1 MMNQDSLFGFF
12 ELFGCQFFFQEVH
25 LLVTQPGKVVQTIIH
40 PVVIRFVFTAV
51 QHDEANGSIGESI
64 IEFTVGAGEVSGEV
78 AGICSAGFV
87 IASCV
92 HEWLLGGEQLDRG
105 VEETGKYVALPVDVA
120 THVSAE
126 KYHVEVLWRSYTQ

>member
-1 MMNQDSLFGFF
+1 LF
-12 ELFGCQFFFQEVH
+12 EHIVVEVYQSGVFH
-25 LLVTQPGKVVQTIIH
+25 IGV
-40 PVVIRFVFTAV
+40 RFVFPAV

-64 IEFTVGAGEVSGEV
+64 IEFTIGAGEVSGEV

-92 HEWLLGGEQLDRG
+92 HEWLLGSEQLDGG
-105 VEETGKYVALPVDVA
+105 VEEAGKYVVLPVDVA

-126 KYHVEVLWRSYTQ
+126 KYHVEVLWRSHAQ